1 MNDQVHEILDGLR
14 FRTFDKVYNSV
25 KSQIPTITKKELRKI
40 IIERKKDKHL
50 KRNQVRPYEIK
61 IFSPVLNTWFM
72 DLLDNGAKGDLA
84 KLGKENIPRYWHI
97 FIGTNNRYA
106 VAQPL
111 NSKNAADIKQ
121 SLITFINKYHP
132 AKLTSDQEKAFMEKL
147 NIELM
152 KENNVLLQT
161 VPEQNHSTLA
171 IIDRF
176 IRTLRD
182 MNRPVDGEDKQ
193 STDDEFKTF
202 DINKM
207 NKLINVYNNTFHS
220 TIKCSPKEMFDDK
233 DKEKEFIFKCM
244 EKRDK
249 QKRIEDFELKDNE
262 FVRYVISR
270 DPMNK
275 KRYNVSNESYKIAG
289 KEGNHYILEAEDG
302 TTMIKPRFQLI
313 KSDVNK
319 YKQAKTVNGAWNGV
333 LKEIISYDKRT
344 NRYKVKFDDG
354 KGGIYIDTI
363 PVSYLRGRYPTRM
376 TKLEKEFFDKNK

>member
-1 MNDQVHEILDGLR
+1 MENNVNRILDGLR
-14 FRTFDKVYNSV
+14 FRTFDKVYKNV
-25 KSQIPTITKKELRKI
+25 KAEIPTITKKELRKI
-40 IIERKKDKHL
+40 IINRKKDKHL
-50 KRNQVRPYEIK
+50 KRNQVKPYEIK

-72 DLLDNGAKGDLA
+72 DLLDNGK
-84 KLGKENIPRYWHI
+84 NNVPRYWHI

-111 NSKNAADIKQ
+111 NSKNAADVKQ
-121 SLITFINKYHP
+121 SLTTFINNYRP
-132 AKLTSDQEKAFMEKL
+132 AKLTSDQEKAFMEKQNL
-147 NIELM
+147 ELM

-182 MNRPVDGEDKQ
+182 MNRPVDGENKQ
-193 STDDEFKTF
+193 SNDEEFKTF
-202 DINKM
+202 DVNKM
-207 NKLINVYNNTFHS
+207 NKLIESYNNTFHS
-220 TIKCSPKEMFDDK
+220 TIKCSPNEMFNDK
-233 DKEKEFIFKCM
+233 EKEKEFIFKCM
-244 EKRDK
+244 AKRDK

-302 TTMIKPRFQLI
+302 TTMIKPRFQLVRA
-313 KSDVNK
+313 DVDK
-319 YKQAKTVNGAWNGV
+319 YKQAKTIDGAWNGV

-354 KGGIYIDTI
+354 KGGEYIDNI
-363 PVSYLRGRYPTRM
+363 PVSNLRGRYPTRISNI
-376 TKLEKEFFDKNK
+376 EKEFFEKQK

>member
-1 MNDQVHEILDGLR
+1 MNDRVHSIIDNLR
-14 FRTFDKVYNSV
+14 FRTFDKVYKSV

-40 IIERKKDKHL
+40 LIDRKKDKHL
-50 KRNQVRPYEIK
+50 RKNQVRPYQIK

-72 DLLDNGAKGDLA
+72 DLLDNG
-84 KLGKENIPRYWHI
+84 KENTPRYWHI

-111 NSKNAADIKQ
+111 NSKNAADVKQ

-132 AKLTSDQEKAFMEKL
+132 SKLTSDQEKAFMEKQNL
-147 NIELM
+147 ELM
-152 KENNVLLQT
+152 KENKILLQT

-182 MNRPVDGEDKQ
+182 MNRPVDGENKQ

-202 DINKM
+202 DVNKM
-207 NKLINVYNNTFHS
+207 NKLINAYNNTFHS

-233 DKEKEFIFKCM
+233 ELEKEFIFKCM
-244 EKRDK
+244 NKRDK

-275 KRYNVSNESYKIAG
+275 KRYQVSNESYKIAG

-302 TTMIKPRFQLI
+302 TTMIKPRFQLV

-319 YKQAKTVNGAWNGV
+319 YKQAKTVEGAWNGV

-354 KGGIYIDTI
+354 KGGEYIDNI
-363 PVSYLRGRYPTRM
+363 PVSNLRGRFPTRM
-376 TKLEKEFFDKNK
+376 SKIEKEFFERQSPQK